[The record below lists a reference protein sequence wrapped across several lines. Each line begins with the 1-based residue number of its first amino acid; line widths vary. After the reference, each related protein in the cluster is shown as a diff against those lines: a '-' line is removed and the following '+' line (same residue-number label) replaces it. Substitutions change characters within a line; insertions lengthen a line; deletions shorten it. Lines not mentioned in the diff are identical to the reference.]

1 VTTGRTLP
9 PRFLASRRRFLRGLG
24 VAIPAAAL
32 PVLRSS
38 PLLAATPPVRLV
50 VLFTPNGTILDRFW
64 PTGTA
69 SNWTIPT
76 GGILEPLAKW
86 KPKMNVLFGLHYKS
100 ADSGP
105 GAAHQKGPVAC
116 LTGGHALN
124 GNMNGGN
131 NSPSGYA
138 DRISVDQYIANKW
151 GNVTRLRTVE
161 AGVSVSPSGNRH
173 AISYLG
179 PNQPVFP
186 EADPAKLYARVFG
199 NLAAP
204 AAGNSAPDPAVTQ
217 LLAERKSVLDF
228 VSGDLTRLSARLPGE
243 ERVRLQRHLDSLRDL
258 ERQLSPTMAS
268 GMGCAPASA
277 SGGDYPAVTKA
288 QLDNVFQTVA
298 CDQSRLVHL
307 IWNGETSQQTFPWLG
322 INDPHHT
329 MSHVGDGDKGTHDK
343 LTKVNTWYAEQVAY
357 LVAKMDGVVEANGKT
372 MLDNSLVI
380 WTNGLGKGNTH
391 TRNDIPYVLLGSA
404 GGYLA
409 TGRYLQFN
417 NAHNDLLVSIL
428 NAMGLRDEKT
438 FGDPS
443 LCKGPLPG
451 MTV

>member
-1 VTTGRTLP
+1 LMPFR
-9 PRFLASRRRFLRGLG
+9 
-24 VAIPAAAL
+24 
-32 PVLRSS
+32 
-38 PLLAATPPVRLV
+38 
-50 VLFTPNGTILDRFW
+50 
-64 PTGTA
+64 
-69 SNWTIPT
+69 
-76 GGILEPLAKW
+76 AKF
-86 KPKMNVLFGLHYKS
+86 NVLKGVNANS
-100 ADSGP
+100 ADAGP
-105 GAAHQKGPVAC
+105 GSAHQKGAVAS
-116 LTGGHALN
+116 LTCGHAMA

-151 GNVTRLRTVE
+151 GSVTRLRTVE
-161 AGVSVSPSGNRH
+161 AGVFVSPSGNRH

-179 PNQPVFP
+179 PNQPVFA
-186 EADPAKLYARVFG
+186 EIEPAKLYARVFG
-199 NLAAP
+199 NLAP
-204 AAGNSAPDPAVTQ
+204 PSAGSGAPDAQAMQ
-217 LLAERKSVLDF
+217 LLAERKSVLDYA
-228 VSGDLTRLSARLPGE
+228 SGDLARLAARLPGE
-243 ERVRLQRHLDSLRDL
+243 ERVRLNRHLDSLRDL
-258 ERQLSPTMAS
+258 ERQLSPTTAS
-268 GMGCAPASA
+268 GIGCAPAA
-277 SGGDYPAVTKA
+277 PMTAADYPAVTRA

-329 MSHVGDGDKGTHDK
+329 MSHVGDGDKATHDK

-357 LVAKMDGVVEANGKT
+357 LVGKMDSVVEGNGKT

-380 WTNGLGKGNTH
+380 WTNGLGKGNNH
-391 TRNDIPYVLLGSA
+391 SRQNIPYVLLGSA
-404 GGYLA
+404 GGYFA

-417 NAHNDLLVSIL
+417 NAHNDLLVSVL

-451 MTV
+451 LTA